1 MLQGLGV
8 YLDVRCAILS
18 KRALIPCNDSCH
30 VNYNAHKLSVPYIN
44 FPALVETSIIAVSS
58 YSDLKGCI

>member
-18 KRALIPCNDSCH
+18 KITLIPCNDSCH
-30 VNYNAHKLSVPYIN
+30 VNYSAHKLSVTYVN
-44 FPALVETSIIAVSS
+44 FPALVATSIIAIPS